1 MKWKRNFIDWLFVI
15 SSWILACLCITAI
28 GMFFQD
34 LQFRFLEIF
43 PTQENQ
49 KFIDYFSSG
58 LQYIEGVLFGFLFGS
73 VFYFVY
79 WLTENTNL
87 RNKSFGRLMIFKTC
101 LYLIGFV
108 LTFVMVFA
116 VLLTL
121 EVTPI
126 RGVKDVISTL
136 SSWTFYAAF
145 GTFLTLFSIII
156 NFVLE
161 VSKKY
166 GPGNLWHMFMG
177 KYHKPVIE
185 NRIFMF
191 LDLKDSTAYAEKL
204 GHIRYSNLIQK
215 CFLYLNEI
223 VFDHSAQIYQY
234 VGDEAV
240 LTWNSSDVEARKLSV
255 ELFFAFREKL
265 VSKASKFEK
274 EFGFVPEFKAGINEG
289 AVTAAEVGY
298 IKRDIAYHGD
308 VLNTGSRIQAKCNEL
323 GKSLLVS
330 EAFAK
335 EVEKL
340 IAFKQELMG
349 KINLKGKAEPINIYS
364 IDSLT

>member
-1 MKWKRNFIDWLFVI
+1 MNWKKNFIDWLFVV
-15 SSWILACLCITAI
+15 SAWIIASLCITAI
-28 GMFFQD
+28 GIFFQD
-34 LQFRFLEIF
+34 LQYRFLEIF
-43 PTQENQ
+43 PTKENLR
-49 KFIDYFSSG
+49 FLAYFTSG
-58 LQYIEGVLFGFLFGS
+58 FQYIEGSLFGFLFGT

-87 RNKSFGRLMIFKTC
+87 RKKSFGRLMVIKTF
-101 LYLIGFV
+101 LYLVGFV
-108 LTFVMVFA
+108 LTFIIVFT

-121 EVTPI
+121 DVTPI
-126 RGVKDVISTL
+126 RGIKDIINAI

-156 NFVLE
+156 NFILE

-166 GPGNLWHMFMG
+166 GPGNLWNMFMG
-177 KYHKPVIE
+177 KYHQPVIE

-191 LDLKDSTAYAEKL
+191 LDLKDSTAYAEQL
-204 GHIRYSNLIQK
+204 GHIKYSSLIQT

-223 VFDHSAQIYQY
+223 VFAHKAQIYQY

-240 LTWNSSDVEARKLSV
+240 LTWDASDKDAPRLSI
-255 ELFFAFREKL
+255 ELFFAFRNKL
-265 VSKASKFEK
+265 NEMSKKFEK
-274 EFGFVPEFKAGINEG
+274 NFGFVPEFKAGINEG

-308 VLNTGSRIQAKCNEL
+308 VLNTGARIQSMCNEL

-335 EVEKL
+335 EVEQ
-340 IAFKQELMG
+340 IATFTQELMG
-349 KINLKGKAEPINIYS
+349 KINLKGKSTPINIYA
-364 IDSLT
+364 IEKVD

>member
-1 MKWKRNFIDWLFVI
+1 MNWKKNFIDWLFVVAAWI
-15 SSWILACLCITAI
+15 SACLCITAI

-49 KFIDYFSSG
+49 KFIEYFSSG
-58 LQYIEGVLFGFLFGS
+58 YQYLEGTLFGFLFGS

-79 WLTENTNL
+79 WLTENTAL
-87 RNKSFGRLMIFKTC
+87 RNKSFGRLMIIKTF
-101 LYLIGFV
+101 LYLVGFV
-108 LTFVMVFA
+108 LVFFVVFV
-116 VLLTL
+116 VLLAMD
-121 EVTPI
+121 VTPVSGI
-126 RGVKDVISTL
+126 KDIINTL

-223 VFDHSAQIYQY
+223 VFDHKAQIYQY

-240 LTWNSSDVEARKLSV
+240 LTWDASDPDARRLSV

-265 VSKASKFEK
+265 ISKSAKFEK
-274 EFGFVPEFKAGINEG
+274 EFGFIPEFKAGMNEG

-308 VLNTGSRIQAKCNEL
+308 VLNTGARIQDKCNEL

-330 EAFAK
+330 EAFATQIK
-335 EVEKL
+335 NL
-340 IAFKQELMG
+340 NLFKQELLG
-349 KINLKGKAEPINIYS
+349 EVALKGKEKAVNIYAV
-364 IDSLT
+364 DKM

>member
-1 MKWKRNFIDWLFVI
+1 MNWKKNFIDWLFVV
-15 SSWILACLCITAI
+15 SAWITACLCITAI
-28 GMFFQD
+28 GVFFQD

-58 LQYIEGVLFGFLFGS
+58 LQYVEGILFGFLFGS

-87 RNKSFGRLMIFKTC
+87 RNKSFGKLMIIKTI
-101 LYLIGFV
+101 LYMVGFILVFCVVFVVLIA
-108 LTFVMVFA
+108 MD
-116 VLLTL
+116 
-121 EVTPI
+121 VTPV
-126 RGVKDVISTL
+126 RGLKDIISTL

-166 GPGNLWHMFMG
+166 GPGNLWNMFMG

-185 NRIFMF
+185 HRIFMF

-204 GHIRYSNLIQK
+204 GHIKYSNLIQT

-223 VFDHSAQIYQY
+223 VFAHKAQIYQY
-234 VGDEAV
+234 VGDEVV
-240 LTWNSSDVEARKLSV
+240 LTWDSTDTDAAKLSL

-265 VSKASKFEK
+265 ESKALKFEK
-274 EFGFVPEFKAGINEG
+274 EFGFIPEFKAGINEG

-308 VLNTGSRIQAKCNEL
+308 VLNTGARIQAMCNEL
-323 GKSLLVS
+323 GKNLLVS
-330 EAFAK
+330 ELFALQIK
-335 EVEKL
+335 NQNN
-340 IAFKQELMG
+340 FKQELLGEIVLRG
-349 KINLKGKAEPINIYS
+349 KEQAINIYAVERV
-364 IDSLT
+364 

>member
-1 MKWKRNFIDWLFVI
+1 MNWKKNLIDWFFVI
-15 SSWILACLCITAI
+15 SSWMVASLCITAI

-58 LQYIEGVLFGFLFGS
+58 FQYVEGALFGFLFGT

-79 WLTENTNL
+79 WLTENTSL
-87 RNKSFGRLMIFKTC
+87 RNKSFGRLMVIKTV
-101 LYLIGFV
+101 LYLFGFV
-108 LTFVMVFA
+108 LVFFIVFA
-116 VLLTL
+116 ALLAMD
-121 EVTPI
+121 VTPV
-126 RGVKDVISTL
+126 RGVKDIINTL

-145 GTFLTLFSIII
+145 GTFLALFSIII

-166 GPGNLWHMFMG
+166 GPGNLWNMFMG

-223 VFDHSAQIYQY
+223 VFDHKAQIYQY

-240 LTWNSSDVEARKLSV
+240 LTWDASDVDARRLSV

-265 VSKASKFEK
+265 IEKAARFEK

-308 VLNTGSRIQAKCNEL
+308 VLNTGARIQAKCNEL

-330 EAFAK
+330 EVFAK
-335 EVEKL
+335 GVEKL
-340 IAFKQELMG
+340 ITYRQELMG
-349 KINLKGKAEPINIYS
+349 EIELRGKERAINIYA
-364 IDSLT
+364 LERA

>member
-1 MKWKRNFIDWLFVI
+1 MNGNKNLINWLFVV
-15 SSWILACLCITAI
+15 SSWILACLCITAVGI
-28 GMFFQD
+28 FFQD
-34 LQFRFLEIF
+34 LLLRFLEIF

-58 LQYIEGVLFGFLFGS
+58 VQYIEGILFGFLFGT
-73 VFYFVY
+73 VFYFVF

-87 RNKSFGRLMIFKTC
+87 RNKSFGKLMVIKTF

-108 LTFVMVFA
+108 FAFSIVFV
-116 VLLTL
+116 VLLAL
-121 EVTPI
+121 DVSPL

-145 GTFLTLFSIII
+145 GIFLTLFSIII

-204 GHIRYSNLIQK
+204 GHIKYSNLIQK

-223 VFDHSAQIYQY
+223 VFDHKAQIYQY
-234 VGDEAV
+234 VGDEVV
-240 LTWNSSDVEARKLSV
+240 LTWDSRVKDAPRLSV

-265 VSKASKFEK
+265 ASKSTKFEK
-274 EFGFVPEFKAGINEG
+274 DFGFIPEFKAGMNVG
-289 AVTAAEVGY
+289 PVTAAEVGY

-308 VLNTGSRIQAKCNEL
+308 VLNTGARIQSKCNEL
-323 GKSLLVS
+323 GKNLLVS
-330 EAFAK
+330 EVFAK
-335 EVEKL
+335 EVEKV
-340 IAFKQELMG
+340 IAYRQELMG
-349 KINLKGKAEPINIYS
+349 EIALKGKEKAVNIYALE
-364 IDSLT
+364 IA